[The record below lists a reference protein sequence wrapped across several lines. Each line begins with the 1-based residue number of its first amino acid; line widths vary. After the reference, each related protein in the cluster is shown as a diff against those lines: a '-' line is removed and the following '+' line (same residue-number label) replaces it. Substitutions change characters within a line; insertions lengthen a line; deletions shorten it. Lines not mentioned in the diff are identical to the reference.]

1 MVVNGQAI
9 VKFERFQRWVQYS
22 DFVLSVIR
30 SRCFSR
36 KNSPCFRKKCCSAH
50 SVAVIF
56 TEIITKCT
64 IFSTLSIMEDRLYH
78 SLSNSVDL
86 YGFLIYTTAVRTGRP
101 RVSRE
106 DLVIERKNKQK
117 YLILER
123 LIIFHVDE
131 KLKSLDEN

>member
-1 MVVNGQAI
+1 
-9 VKFERFQRWVQYS
+9 
-22 DFVLSVIR
+22 
-30 SRCFSR
+30 
-36 KNSPCFRKKCCSAH
+36 
-50 SVAVIF
+50 
-56 TEIITKCT
+56 
-64 IFSTLSIMEDRLYH
+64 MEDRLYH